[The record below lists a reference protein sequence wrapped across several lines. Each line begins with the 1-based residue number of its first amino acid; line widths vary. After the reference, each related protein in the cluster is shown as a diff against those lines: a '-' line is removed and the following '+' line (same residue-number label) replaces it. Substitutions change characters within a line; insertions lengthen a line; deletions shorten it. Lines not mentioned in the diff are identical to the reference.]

1 MSTEGKKFDAGKP
14 DFSLLP
20 PEALTE
26 VVEILNFGK
35 IKYGAHNWRAGYNWS
50 RIFAATLRHL
60 FAWLGG
66 EDLDPESG
74 KSHLAHAICDLLFL
88 LTFVKTKVG
97 TDDRYKGN
105 VDADKKI

>member
-1 MSTEGKKFDAGKP
+1 MSQQEGKKFDAGKP

-20 PEALTE
+20 VEALTE

-35 IKYGAHNWRAGYNWS
+35 IKYGAHNWRAGYNWT
-50 RIFAATLRHL
+50 RISSATLRHV
-60 FAWLGG
+60 FAWIGG
-66 EDLDPESG
+66 EDKDPESG

-97 TDDRYKGN
+97 TDDRYKAPASK
-105 VDADKKI
+105 D